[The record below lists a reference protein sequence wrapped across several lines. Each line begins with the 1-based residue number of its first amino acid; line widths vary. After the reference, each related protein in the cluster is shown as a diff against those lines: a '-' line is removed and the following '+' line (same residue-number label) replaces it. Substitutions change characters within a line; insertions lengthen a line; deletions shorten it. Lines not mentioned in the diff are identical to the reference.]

1 MTFTFIKGAML
12 AGAMIAPHAD
22 ALPGTTR
29 SAQTEAPAI
38 VLTVPAQPADH

>member
-22 ALPGTTR
+22 AGPGTTR
-29 SAQTEAPAI
+29 SAAPEAPAI
-38 VLTVPAQPADH
+38 VLTVPAQSATH